1 MRRSALIPAHNE
13 AHSIVSVL
21 VRLRR
26 VLPDLDL
33 LVVDDGST
41 DGTGELARESGA
53 QVLRKEQ
60 GGYASALRAGYQHL
74 LSQSVEQVIQLDADG
89 QHPPEAAPRLLAYLD
104 EANWVVGSRANTR
117 SPAPFVRRVG
127 NAALASAVR
136 NLVQVP
142 LWDVTSGFW
151 ALDKQALRVF
161 AAHFPKDVA
170 DANIRVLAARKG
182 LRIREHSVQMEA
194 RLAGDSMHDGLSGF
208 SNWGRSVMAVWR
220 ASKSPI
226 TGSEASH

>member
-21 VRLRR
+21 VGLRR

-60 GGYASALRAGYQHL
+60 GGYASALRAGYRHL

-89 QHPPEAAPRLLAYLD
+89 QHPPEAAPLLLAHLD
-104 EANWVVGSRANTR
+104 EANWVVGSRADTQ
-117 SPAPFVRRVG
+117 SPAPLSRRVG
-127 NAALASAVR
+127 NAALAGAVR
-136 NLVQVP
+136 SLIQVP
-142 LWDVTSGFW
+142 LRDVTSGFW
-151 ALDKQALRVF
+151 ALDQSALQVF
-161 AAHFPKDVA
+161 ATLCP
-170 DANIRVLAARKG
+170 
-182 LRIREHSVQMEA
+182 
-194 RLAGDSMHDGLSGF
+194 
-208 SNWGRSVMAVWR
+208 
-220 ASKSPI
+220 
-226 TGSEASH
+226 